1 MAFVDAGTAA
11 TVFEGEGEGTIVLS
25 GTVVKGD
32 ILGYSSGWK
41 QALATVATAIQG
53 RCVASEAGVDGQ
65 RIIVYFDRVVLGGS
79 RFSGATVGG
88 AVYVEEG
95 TNNGMYTQTLP
106 TTTGDCTKIIG
117 YAVSP
122 TVLVITP
129 SYIIDSVKA

>member
-1 MAFVDAGTAA
+1 MAFADAGTAA
-11 TVFEGEGEGTIVLS
+11 TIFEGEGEGTIELS

-41 QALATVATAIQG
+41 RALATVDTAIQG
-53 RCVASEAGVDGQ
+53 RCVAAEPGVSGQ

-79 RFSGATVGG
+79 RFSGATSGG
-88 AVYVEEG
+88 AVYVAEG
-95 TNNGMYTQTLP
+95 TSNGMYTQTAP
-106 TTTGDCTKIIG
+106 TTTGDCDKIIG

-129 SYIIDSVKA
+129 SYIIDSIA